1 VPIKINET
9 KVCLDF
15 HIYDI
20 LEFDVLI
27 GHPLENL
34 IQEISSDGGL
44 DENVGKT
51 AFATH
56 TSCPV
61 SPMVKQRLT
70 HD

>member
-1 VPIKINET
+1 VPVIISKIE
-9 KVCLDF
+9 VFIDF
-15 HIYDI
+15 HIYAI
-20 LEFDVLI
+20 LEFDLLI

-34 IQEISSDGGL
+34 LQEKSSDRGL

-61 SPMVKQRLT
+61 SPMVK
-70 HD
+70 